1 MKKFNFVLFF
11 CFLILISENKLYAGN
26 SNEDSLKAIV
36 RATENNEEKFEA
48 LFQLH
53 SIAMN
58 IDSAQSVQ
66 YANEARKIAIELN
79 DEVREARILKDFSKK
94 YIIAYDFHTYDSLI
108 LICANIFKK
117 YNEKKLYADCL
128 NNLGASQYY
137 RGNLNEAEIL
147 FRQALEYYNPEDKLY
162 LSTSLN
168 IVFIMQTQG
177 RYSESLKLLIPLTN
191 KFHEIGDDYN
201 YAGCLVCMANVYSNQ
216 GDKEKAE
223 EYNILYLEKCKE
235 ISFDNG
241 VAGGYYN
248 LANLYYEKEEYEKAI
263 NNALL
268 AKEIFI
274 RNQNDYEL
282 SNVLIF
288 IGVIYKD
295 LGQIDNARIANDESK
310 KIAQKNG
317 FSHHLS
323 MVYSNNSNL
332 SLIEGNYIE
341 AKELSMKAFKIA
353 EENNSYKMM
362 RDASF
367 NIYESCKNLGE
378 YKNALKYHEIH
389 MQFKDSVDHEQNSRE
404 VQALKINFEI
414 TTKEYE
420 NEKLKTENQLHLLE
434 IKQQHTKLLVI
445 GIFLLLTLGIGAT
458 LTLLNKKL
466 KAKNKV
472 ISKQKDELNKSNN
485 LKNYMYSIIA
495 HDLRGP
501 LGNIKSLLN
510 FLDIDTAQND
520 KEGFNNILE
529 TIKKASSST
538 FELLE
543 NLLTWAHQQKNEIK
557 FQPKNQNIKEL
568 IENVIQLKTP
578 AIANKNII
586 LNDNIDDCINWSFD
600 YDMINLVVRN
610 LVDNAI
616 KFTPQGGEIK
626 INADKIN
633 NKLQISVS
641 DTGLGISNEVK
652 DKLLNKYE
660 HYTTY
665 GTMNEKG
672 SGLGLKICLEF
683 IEKHS
688 GQIWI
693 DSIQGK
699 GSTFTFTIPLS

>member
-1 MKKFNFVLFF
+1 MKSLTILLTF
-11 CFLILISENKLYAGN
+11 CFLLTISENKISA
-26 SNEDSLKAIV
+26 SSSQEDSLKAIV
-36 RATENNEEKFEA
+36 ETTKNAEEKFEA

-53 SIAMN
+53 SITMN
-58 IDSAQSVQ
+58 SDSTQSVQ
-66 YANEARKIAIELN
+66 YANEARKIALEMN
-79 DEVREARILKDFSKK
+79 DEVKEARILKDFSKK
-94 YIIAYDFHTYDSLI
+94 YIMAYDFQTYDSL
-108 LICANIFKK
+108 LNICAPIFKK
-117 YNEKKLYADCL
+117 HDERKLYADCL

-137 RGNLNEAEIL
+137 RGNLSEAEMF
-147 FRQALEYYNPEDKLY
+147 FRQALDYYNPEDKVY

-201 YAGCLVCMANVYSNQ
+201 YANCLVCMANVYSNQ

-223 EYNILYLEKCKE
+223 EYNLLYIEKCKE
-235 ISFDNG
+235 IGFNDG

-248 LANLYYEKEEYEKAI
+248 LANLYYEKGEYDKAL
-263 NNALL
+263 NKASL

-274 RNQNDYEL
+274 SNQNDYEL
-282 SNVLIF
+282 SNVFIF

-295 LGQIDNARIANDESK
+295 LGEFEKARFTNEESR

-323 MVYSNNSNL
+323 LVYSNNSNL
-332 SLIEGNYIE
+332 SLIEGNNIE
-341 AKELSMKAFKIA
+341 AKELSLKAFKIA
-353 EENNSYKMM
+353 KENESYKMM

-389 MQFKDSVDHEQNSRE
+389 TQYKDSVEHKQNSRK
-404 VQALKINFEI
+404 VQALKMNFEI

-420 NEKLKTENQLHLLE
+420 NEKLTTENQLHLLE
-434 IKQQHTKLLVI
+434 INQQKTKLHII
-445 GIFLLLTLGIGAT
+445 GIFLILVTGIVVM
-458 LTLLNKKL
+458 LILLNKKL
-466 KAKNKV
+466 KTKNLI

-485 LKNYMYSIIA
+485 LKDYMFSIIA

-501 LGNIKSLLN
+501 VGNVKGLLD
-510 FLDIDTAQND
+510 FLNIESAQND
-520 KEGFNNILE
+520 QEGFNKILE
-529 TIKKASSST
+529 TVQKASSST

-543 NLLTWAHQQKNEIK
+543 NLLTWARQQKNEIE
-557 FQPKNQNIKEL
+557 FQPKNQDIKEL

-578 AIANKNII
+578 AIVNKNII
-586 LNDNIDDCINWSFD
+586 LKDNIVDSINCNFD

-626 INADKIN
+626 IEADAIN
-633 NKLQISVS
+633 DNIQISIADSGV
-641 DTGLGISNEVK
+641 GISDDIK
-652 DKLLNKYE
+652 DKLFNKFE
-660 HYTTY
+660 HYTSF
-665 GTMNEKG
+665 GTKNERG
-672 SGLGLKICLEF
+672 SGLGLKICHEF
-683 IEKHS
+683 IARHS

-699 GSTFTFTIPLS
+699 GSTFSFTIPMS